1 MQAIHTKQTETA
13 RVNSAAARAT
23 PRFAPP
29 DLAAV
34 AGWPAVIA
42 VAVAGLTVGFFAW
55 YALISRAPHG
65 PIFLEATFLA
75 ALALGIGG
83 ALGAWHF
90 YANYFSRRTDIPYA
104 TALRYDA
111 ITWVPLVLMWAAF
124 VSPIAASATGRAIA
138 LAIGLFVLAKISIAA
153 YFNHTVRDVSLTF
166 LTTRI
171 SIIVIAELA
180 AIVVGQR
187 PGAHY
192 AASANP
198 MLAVWGRW
206 DAEHYIGIA
215 EQGYHGTEMAFFPLY
230 PLLIR
235 IVGSV
240 TGNHL
245 IAGLLISNIA
255 SFFGLLFFYKL
266 VEHQFNRH
274 VAHRA
279 TFYISIFPTAVFFSA
294 VYSESLF
301 FALTVASFYYIRE
314 RKWLTAGA
322 IGFFASLTRVEGVLL
337 AVPFLI
343 EWLTAVFGGGRSLG
357 TALKE
362 AAKWPVDTI
371 VRPLAGLALVPAGLA
386 TYMAYLWVLRG
397 DPLYFSH
404 VQAHWNRHLAPPWV
418 AFTHSFTLIAHAH
431 SPITIA
437 NELLEVTF
445 TLLML
450 GVLIAGWRRLR
461 PSYLAY
467 MALSIFIP
475 MSTSS
480 LMSMPRFALVLFPMF
495 VMFALW
501 GNRPAVN
508 NAIVAFSLPFLGL
521 FTVLFA
527 DWYWVA

>member
-1 MQAIHTKQTETA
+1 MQAIRTKQTETA
-13 RVNSAAARAT
+13 RVNSATARAT
-23 PRFAPP
+23 SRFGPP
-29 DLAAV
+29 ALAAA

-42 VAVAGLTVGFFAW
+42 VSIAGITAGFFAW
-55 YALISRAPHG
+55 YAVISRAPHG
-65 PIFLEATFLA
+65 PVFMEVAFLA

-83 ALGAWHF
+83 SLGAWHF
-90 YANYFSRRTDIPYA
+90 YAQYFSRRTDVPYA

-138 LAIGLFVLAKISIAA
+138 LAIGLFVLAKISVAA
-153 YFNHTVRDVSLTF
+153 YFNRTVRDVSLTF

-187 PGAHY
+187 PGEHY

-215 EQGYHGTEMAFFPLY
+215 EQGYHGTEVAFFPLY

-240 TGNHL
+240 TGSHL

-255 SFFGLLFFYKL
+255 SFFWLLFFYKL
-266 VEHQFNRH
+266 VEHQFNRQ

-314 RKWLTAGA
+314 RKWLVAGA
-322 IGFFASLTRVEGVLL
+322 IGFFAALTRVEGVLL

-343 EWLTAVFGGGRSLG
+343 EWLAVVFGGGRSFSA
-357 TALKE
+357 ALKE

-371 VRPLAGLALVPAGLA
+371 VRPLAGLALVPMGL
-386 TYMAYLWVLRG
+386 V
-397 DPLYFSH
+397 
-404 VQAHWNRHLAPPWV
+404 
-418 AFTHSFTLIAHAH
+418 
-431 SPITIA
+431 
-437 NELLEVTF
+437 
-445 TLLML
+445 
-450 GVLIAGWRRLR
+450 
-461 PSYLAY
+461 
-467 MALSIFIP
+467 
-475 MSTSS
+475 
-480 LMSMPRFALVLFPMF
+480 
-495 VMFALW
+495 
-501 GNRPAVN
+501 
-508 NAIVAFSLPFLGL
+508 
-521 FTVLFA
+521 
-527 DWYWVA
+527 